1 MKTKKVKLNIELV
14 LNLQSTVNK
23 IYIWR
28 FRSIHL
34 LIGKTLKSRIYSKF
48 VRFIHSFQSCMNAEE
63 QNMNLRALRSETKS
77 VCEQYFRCLK
87 QKKKKKKKTKYEANK
102 SIGLWGGRKLKLDYT
117 LPSVCLLCHKEER
130 GCCCRYSVVPS
141 SPKTVNRTA
150 MIIMSYWF
158 TISHEHT
165 MYEYGSIWAFCQ
177 HGKYCR
183 SYSNCAA
190 SNMCYL
196 DSQLTTNCVRMIN
209 KDRQTNALMTSNN
222 IARDF
227 IC

>member
-165 MYEYGSIWAFCQ
+165 MYAMRYTSTDQSGRFVNMENIVVHIQIVRHQTCVISIHSLPQ
-177 HGKYCR
+177 
-183 SYSNCAA
+183 
-190 SNMCYL
+190 
-196 DSQLTTNCVRMIN
+196 
-209 KDRQTNALMTSNN
+209 
-222 IARDF
+222 IA
-227 IC
+227 CEW